1 MPFKGDMI
9 TDLWGKEK
17 FAKERF
23 WEWHKVKFLVKVQW
37 ICSFFQIPWNHMQ
50 PQRERTCLQ
59 HSLPYL
65 RYLPPLLWL
74 LLFLFGQ
81 WSKLFQYFLIK
92 YTQFPL
98 LPLGQP
104 SNWPAFFLIC
114 MSWAHSWMSKVLT
127 NAEQSAHH
135 SRLLSLMHAVVV
147 SVLFARA
154 YCCLP
159 VTYDPS

>member
-9 TDLWGKEK
+9 VICEERKSLPRKGSESGIRWNSLWRCSG
-17 FAKERF
+17 FVPSSRY
-23 WEWHKVKFLVKVQW
+23 HGI
-37 ICSFFQIPWNHMQ
+37 ICNHRG
-50 PQRERTCLQ
+50 RERLQ

-114 MSWAHSWMSKVLT
+114 MSWTRSWMSKVLT

-135 SRLLSLMHAVVV
+135 SRLLSLMHAMVV
-147 SVLFARA
+147 SVFFARA